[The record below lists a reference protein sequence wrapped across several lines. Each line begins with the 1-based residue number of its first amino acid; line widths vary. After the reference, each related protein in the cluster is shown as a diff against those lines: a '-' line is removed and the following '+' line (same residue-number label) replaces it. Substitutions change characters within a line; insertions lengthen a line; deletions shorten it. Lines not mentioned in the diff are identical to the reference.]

1 MSRETCCEEMECGI
15 CYGEYSR
22 RGRSVPK
29 RLPAC
34 GHSFCGACVL
44 LLARPQQG
52 KGSSSSSALPCPLC
66 RALSLVPA
74 QGPELL
80 LALQDD
86 ISLTS
91 RIVSRPGGDEEDGG
105 GHVTGER
112 DDGGGGDEEEED
124 EEEDEANE
132 VVVTSQRVELVLPKI
147 KLLPLRMFRRV
158 PYKKL
163 F

>member
-1 MSRETCCEEMECGI
+1 MSRESCCEEMECGI

-52 KGSSSSSALPCPLC
+52 KGSSALPCPLC

-80 LALQDD
+80 SALQDD

-91 RIVSRPGGDEEDGG
+91 RIVSRPDDEEEGG

-112 DDGGGGDEEEED
+112 DDDGGDEEED